1 MKNKDEFY
9 RSLTQEVVAYIDEDW
24 LTSLANLS
32 ALLKQNL
39 ADTNWIGFYLYKSG
53 ELVLGPFQGLPAC
66 TRIKIGRGVCGKSA
80 ESRKSIRVRDVHE
93 FKDHIV
99 CDSNS
104 RSELVIPLV
113 FKDRLLG
120 VLDLDSP
127 SIDRFDGTDQK
138 SLEHIGELISSRIH
152 WPSQF

>member
-1 MKNKDEFY
+1 MKSKTEYFDVL
-9 RSLTQEVVAYIDEDW
+9 SQEVKAYIDVDW
-24 LTSLANLS
+24 LTSLANIS

-39 ADTNWIGFYLYKSG
+39 SDTNWIGFYLYKNT

-66 TRIKIGRGVCGKSA
+66 TRIKMGRGVCGKSA
-80 ESRKSIRVRDVHE
+80 ETRKSLRVRDVHE

-104 RSELVIPLV
+104 RSELVVPLICR
-113 FKDRLLG
+113 DRLIG

-127 SIDRFDGTDQK
+127 SIDRFDGADQ
-138 SLEHIGELISSRIH
+138 SGIEMIAEIIASCVD
-152 WPSQF
+152 WPEKF